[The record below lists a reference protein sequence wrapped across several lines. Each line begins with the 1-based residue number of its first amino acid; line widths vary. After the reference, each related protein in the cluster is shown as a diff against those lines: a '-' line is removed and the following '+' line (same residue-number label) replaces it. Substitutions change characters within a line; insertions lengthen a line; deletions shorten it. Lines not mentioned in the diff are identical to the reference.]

1 MKPRRGNNN
10 VSVKQFFVKYNL
22 WISIALG
29 AIVGPLLT
37 YIYSGQV
44 FTWRGMIGA
53 VIAGAV
59 KYYATEMARDQGQL
73 EGAAVAKGST
83 AAGSG
88 PEAKPGDPYN
98 F

>member
-1 MKPRRGNNN
+1 MKQTRRGNNN

-73 EGAAVAKGST
+73 EGAAVAQRQAQPPADPAT
-83 AAGSG
+83 
-88 PEAKPGDPYN
+88 GDPYN